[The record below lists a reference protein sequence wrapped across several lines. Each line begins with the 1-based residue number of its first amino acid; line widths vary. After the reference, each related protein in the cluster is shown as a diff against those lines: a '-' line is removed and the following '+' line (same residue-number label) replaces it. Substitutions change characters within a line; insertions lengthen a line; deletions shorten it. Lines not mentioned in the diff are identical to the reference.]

1 MVATYQDVLAER
13 ADIDAKVQGKTICDV
28 LARNAETYP
37 DHPALSWEEAGTWRS
52 HSWRQYREKVAALA
66 MALKSLGV
74 GRGDFVA
81 IMTRNRPEHV
91 IADLAAVHA
100 GATPVSLYNTLAPE
114 QIQYIAEHCGAKVA
128 VVEGREFME
137 RWEKVKADL
146 PALQSVILLQDAEEF
161 SGYDWI
167 QPWEDLLARGKEALD
182 APGGWDAFEAARREV
197 MPEDL
202 ATLVYTSGTTGPPKA
217 VMITQRNVVWTVES
231 LDRTVKYPAGLKG
244 VSYLP
249 LAHIAERAA
258 THYMGMAK
266 VGDVHFCPDVLR
278 VFEVVP
284 QVRPHAFVGVPRVWE
299 KVQAGVMAKLAA
311 EPNARKRAIALSA
324 IETGRQ
330 AAKLESE
337 GKRVPLGLK
346 LKTRLF
352 DKLVYSKIRHAIGL
366 DRSVVRVTAAAPI
379 SPDTLQ
385 FFAGIGLPLAEVYG
399 MTEDTGPA
407 TANPPD
413 RIRLGTVGLA
423 LPGVEVKL
431 GEDGEILVRGGNVC
445 PGYYKDAEKTAETFD
460 SDGWLHTGDIGTID
474 ADGYVK
480 VIDRKKELIITAGGK
495 NISPANLESLLK
507 QHPLI
512 GQACV
517 VGDRKPYVS
526 VLVVLD
532 AEVAPGWASSNG
544 LAFSDISEFSR
555 EARVHAEI
563 QRAVDDAN
571 QHVSQ
576 VETIKRFT
584 ILRTEWTVDSEELTP
599 TLKLKRRIIHEKY
612 AEEIEGLYAK
622 TT

>member
-1 MVATYQDVLAER
+1 
-13 ADIDAKVQGKTICDV
+13 VQ
-28 LARNAETYP
+28 
-37 DHPALSWEEAGTWRS
+37 
-52 HSWRQYREKVAALA
+52 
-66 MALKSLGV
+66 
-74 GRGDFVA
+74 
-81 IMTRNRPEHV
+81 
-91 IADLAAVHA
+91 
-100 GATPVSLYNTLAPE
+100 
-114 QIQYIAEHCGAKVA
+114 
-128 VVEGREFME
+128 
-137 RWEKVKADL
+137 
-146 PALQSVILLQDAEEF
+146 
-161 SGYDWI
+161 
-167 QPWEDLLARGKEALD
+167 
-182 APGGWDAFEAARREV
+182 
-197 MPEDL
+197 
-202 ATLVYTSGTTGPPKA
+202 
-217 VMITQRNVVWTVES
+217 
-231 LDRTVKYPAGLKG
+231 YPAGLKG

-258 THYMGMAK
+258 THYLGMAK

-311 EPNARKRAIALSA
+311 EPNARKRKIALSA
-324 IETGRQ
+324 IEAGRQ

-445 PGYYKDAEKTAETFD
+445 PGSYTDAKKTAETFD
-460 SDGWLHTGDIGTID
+460 SEGWLHTGDIGTID
-474 ADGYVK
+474 PDGYVK

-532 AEVAPGWASSNG
+532 PEVAPGWASSNG
-544 LAFSDISEFSR
+544 LAFSDISAFSR

-584 ILRTEWTVDSEELTP
+584 ILPTEWTVDSEELTP

-612 AEEIEGLYAK
+612 ADEIEGLYAK

>member
-1 MVATYQDVLAER
+1 
-13 ADIDAKVQGKTICDV
+13 
-28 LARNAETYP
+28 
-37 DHPALSWEEAGTWRS
+37 
-52 HSWRQYREKVAALA
+52 
-66 MALKSLGV
+66 
-74 GRGDFVA
+74 
-81 IMTRNRPEHV
+81 
-91 IADLAAVHA
+91 
-100 GATPVSLYNTLAPE
+100 
-114 QIQYIAEHCGAKVA
+114 
-128 VVEGREFME
+128 
-137 RWEKVKADL
+137 
-146 PALQSVILLQDAEEF
+146 
-161 SGYDWI
+161 
-167 QPWEDLLARGKEALD
+167 
-182 APGGWDAFEAARREV
+182 
-197 MPEDL
+197 
-202 ATLVYTSGTTGPPKA
+202 
-217 VMITQRNVVWTVES
+217 
-231 LDRTVKYPAGLKG
+231 
-244 VSYLP
+244 
-249 LAHIAERAA
+249 
-258 THYMGMAK
+258 
-266 VGDVHFCPDVLR
+266 
-278 VFEVVP
+278 
-284 QVRPHAFVGVPRVWE
+284 VRPHAFVGVPRVWE

-324 IETGRQ
+324 IEAGRQ

-445 PGYYKDAEKTAETFD
+445 PGYYKDAQKTAETFD

-474 ADGYVK
+474 PDGYVK

-512 GQACV
+512 SQACV

-532 AEVAPGWASSNG
+532 PEVAPGWASSNG

-571 QHVSQ
+571 QHLSQ

-584 ILRTEWTVDSEELTP
+584 ILPTEWTVDSEELTP

-612 AEEIEGLYAK
+612 ADEIEGLYAK
-622 TT
+622 TN

>member
-1 MVATYQDVLAER
+1 MVATYQDVLTER
-13 ADIDAKVQGKTICDV
+13 GDIDAKIQGKTICDV
-28 LARNAETYP
+28 LARNAQTYP

-52 HSWRQYREKVAALA
+52 HSWKQYREKVAAVA
-66 MALKSLGV
+66 MALKGLGV

-114 QIQYIAEHCGAKVA
+114 QIQYIAGHCGAKVA
-128 VVEGREFME
+128 VVEGREFMQ

-146 PALQSVILLQDAEEF
+146 PALENVILLEDAEEF

-167 QPWEDLLARGKEALD
+167 LSWEDLLGRGKEDLD
-182 APGGWDAFEAARREV
+182 ASGGWDAFEAIRREV
-197 MPEDL
+197 KPEDL

-231 LDRTVKYPAGLKG
+231 LDRTVQYPAGLKG

-258 THYMGMAK
+258 THYLGMAK
-266 VGDVHFCPDVLR
+266 VGNVHFCPDVLR

-311 EPNARKRAIALSA
+311 EPNARKRKIALSA
-324 IETGRQ
+324 IEAGRQ

-337 GKRVPLGLK
+337 GRRVPLGLK
-346 LKTRLF
+346 LKTQIF
-352 DKLVYSKIRHAIGL
+352 DRLVYSKIRHAIGL

-379 SPDTLQ
+379 SLDTLQ

-445 PGYYKDAEKTAETFD
+445 PGYYKDPEMTAETFD
-460 SDGWLHTGDIGTID
+460 ADGWLHTGDIGTID
-474 ADGYVK
+474 PNGYVK

-495 NISPANLESLLK
+495 NISPSNLESVLK

-532 AEVAPGWASSNG
+532 PEVAPGWASSNG
-544 LAFSDISEFSR
+544 LGFSGIAEFSR

-584 ILRTEWTVDSEELTP
+584 ILPTEWTVDSEELTP

-612 AEEIEGLYAK
+612 AGEIEGLYAEK
-622 TT
+622 A